1 MRKRLIAFGI
11 VLLANV
17 SLAWGEDAALRF
29 EPTDESQTKVEVL
42 ENRPLPSLYRYLD
55 KPVAA
60 SAEDAEIMEAADR
73 KGPRLWVRA
82 EYMIWWIKQANFP
95 PLVTSGDFSDPIPGA
110 LNSLNTK
117 ILFGSSGMDFFDRKG
132 GRFSAG
138 WWLDDEQTWGV
149 EAGYLFMGGRSINNS
164 FVSPGNPVLAT
175 PFFNTNTGQPD
186 SSLVTF
192 PGILSGQVAVEA
204 PSFLQGAEVNLSA
217 TFSKGERYRLE
228 GLAGFR
234 YVNLNEGLSI
244 ESTSLVTLAPQYV
257 GLVPFDGNTITVRDT
272 FETRNQFYGGQVG
285 ARAEMHHKRWTLDI
299 LTKIAFGVSHETVH
313 ILGFT
318 GIDTQPTTIT
328 NAGLLAVSSNS
339 GQFSRNSFAVVPEA
353 SINLYFQLTDHLKVF
368 AGYTFLYWSHIARP
382 GDQVDINV
390 NPNLVPTSMTFGAA
404 GGPARPAFT
413 FHSTDFFAHGVNFGL
428 ELRY

>member
-1 MRKRLIAFGI
+1 MALGI
-11 VLLANV
+11 MLLANF
-17 SLAWGEDAALRF
+17 SLAWGQGPATPAAVQS
-29 EPTDESQTKVEVL
+29 ESTDEAQSNVAESKK
-42 ENRPLPSLYRYLD
+42 RRLPFLHQKLD
-55 KPVAA
+55 GPVAE
-60 SAEDAEIMEAADR
+60 SAEDAEIMEAAVR
-73 KGPRLWVRA
+73 KEPRLWVRA

-117 ILFGSSGMDFFDRKG
+117 ILFGNSGMDFSDRKG

-138 WWLDDEQTWGV
+138 WWLDDEQRWGV
-149 EAGYLFMGGRSINNS
+149 EAGYLFMGGRSINRS

-175 PFFNTNTGQPD
+175 PFFNTNTRQPD

-192 PGILSGQVAVEA
+192 PGVLSGQVAAEA
-204 PSFLQGAEVNLSA
+204 PSFLQGAEVILNA
-217 TFSKGERYRLE
+217 TFGKGERYRLE
-228 GLAGFR
+228 GLAGVR
-234 YVNLNEGLSI
+234 YVNLNEGLTI

-272 FETRNQFYGGQVG
+272 FETHNHFYGGQVG

-299 LTKIAFGVSHETVH
+299 LTKVAFGISHETVNIH
-313 ILGFT
+313 GFT
-318 GIDTQPTTIT
+318 GIDTQPATAT

-339 GQFSRNSFAVVPEA
+339 GQFSRNAFAVVPEVN
-353 SINLYFQLTDHLKVF
+353 IKLHFRLTEHIKIF
-368 AGYTFLYWSHIARP
+368 AGYSFLYWSPIVRP
-382 GDQVDINV
+382 GDQVDTNV
-390 NPNLVPTSMTFGAA
+390 NPNLVPTSMTFGTA
-404 GGPARPAFT
+404 GGAARPAFN